1 MIDHCKINELHSSVL
16 VDKTLL
22 ISSEKGIRLSS
33 IPLEVSMMRPIP
45 FPILLGDRQVHV
57 TRAHR
62 MRSAVVA
69 NLIRDF
75 ARWVSA
81 AAR

>member
-1 MIDHCKINELHSSVL
+1 VIDHCQINELYSSVL
-16 VDKTLL
+16 VNKTLL
-22 ISSEKGIRLSS
+22 TFFEKGISFPP

>member
-1 MIDHCKINELHSSVL
+1 MVDHCEINEFHSAVIVKRSVL
-16 VDKTLL
+16 SLNKIGISLL
-22 ISSEKGIRLSS
+22 ST
-33 IPLEVSMMRPIP
+33 LEVSMMRPLP
-45 FPILLGDRQVHV
+45 FPILLGDRQPHIV
-57 TRAHR
+57 RAHR

>member
-1 MIDHCKINELHSSVL
+1 
-16 VDKTLL
+16 
-22 ISSEKGIRLSS
+22 
-33 IPLEVSMMRPIP
+33 MMRPIP
-45 FPILLGDRQVHV
+45 FPILLADRQPHIV
-57 TRAHR
+57 RAHR

-69 NLIRDF
+69 NLIRDL

>member
-1 MIDHCKINELHSSVL
+1 
-16 VDKTLL
+16 
-22 ISSEKGIRLSS
+22 
-33 IPLEVSMMRPIP
+33 MMRPIP
-45 FPILLGDRQVHV
+45 FPILAPDRQVHI

-69 NLIRDF
+69 GLFRDI
-75 ARWVSA
+75 ARWVSF

>member
-1 MIDHCKINELHSSVL
+1 MSS
-16 VDKTLL
+16 
-22 ISSEKGIRLSS
+22 
-33 IPLEVSMMRPIP
+33 
-45 FPILLGDRQVHV
+45 
-57 TRAHR
+57 RAHR

>member
-1 MIDHCKINELHSSVL
+1 MFTIAYPAHS
-16 VDKTLL
+16 
-22 ISSEKGIRLSS
+22 E
-33 IPLEVSMMRPIP
+33 
-45 FPILLGDRQVHV
+45 RQVYAQ
-57 TRAHR
+57 RAHR

-69 NLIRDF
+69 GLIRDI